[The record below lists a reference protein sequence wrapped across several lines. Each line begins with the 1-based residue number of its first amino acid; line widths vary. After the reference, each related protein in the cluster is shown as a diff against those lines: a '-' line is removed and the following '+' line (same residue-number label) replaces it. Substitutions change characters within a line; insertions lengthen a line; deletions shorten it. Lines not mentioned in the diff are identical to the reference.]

1 MHAENAAA
9 AATAVPATAP
19 TKTGCHA
26 ANAAGGW
33 RLCALVGGQ
42 LALRPH
48 RGALGL
54 DLGLGFCVGGQFA
67 LQPHRGASGLGSRLG
82 LGFCVGS
89 LHSERVRLAHLS
101 LIYINKQ

>member
-1 MHAENAAA
+1 MHAENAPA

-42 LALRPH
+42 LELRPL

-54 DLGLGFCVGGQFA
+54 G
-67 LQPHRGASGLGSRLG
+67 LG

-89 LHSERVRLAHLS
+89 
-101 LIYINKQ
+101 